1 MLTDVNPDT
10 IKIELQQFWISSN
23 FNQSIRMS
31 KVYKNTQHFSKQFQ
45 SVIRLKKGTSQKVL

>member
-10 IKIELQQFWISSN
+10 IKIELQQIWISSS
-23 FNQSIRMS
+23 FNQSIPMS